1 MPGLAAQV
9 QECRGQSLLED
20 LRNVH
25 DAFIT
30 HSHTGHGLVST
41 DSRLE
46 DKQIVTW
53 GSMAL

>member
-9 QECRGQSLLED
+9 QEYRGQSLLED